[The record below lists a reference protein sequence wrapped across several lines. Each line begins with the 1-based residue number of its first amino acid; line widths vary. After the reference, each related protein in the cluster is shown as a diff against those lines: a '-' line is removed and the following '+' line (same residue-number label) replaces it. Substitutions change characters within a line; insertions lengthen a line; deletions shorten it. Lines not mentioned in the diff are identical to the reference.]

1 MSENNEV
8 KPKKKRG
15 RKPKVSNTS
24 SDDKSVKVPKKR
36 GRKPKVK
43 TDEDAKP
50 NEDAKPDEDAKEVVK
65 EDAEP
70 EASNTVKKIGSFID
84 SSGDK
89 VANVTNTVG
98 NVANSLQ
105 IAPVDFSGWLK
116 PWIDIYK
123 QFIQIISQSTNM
135 DAKLTDALL
144 NIDNNVK
151 AFIASF
157 AIPNKNATKSMA
169 VSIPGEQQFTSL
181 FNNIKEL
188 VENLEKAFKKIK
200 DADHDFPGQP
210 INGVLRKLSPMVEK
224 NVNELSKRIIDI
236 TKPSKGAEGGGNR
249 SFIID
254 PITKKSHSLNSLKGK
269 NILSKYMENYNNA
282 F

>member
-1 MSENNEV
+1 M
-8 KPKKKRG
+8 
-15 RKPKVSNTS
+15 
-24 SDDKSVKVPKKR
+24 
-36 GRKPKVK
+36 
-43 TDEDAKP
+43 
-50 NEDAKPDEDAKEVVK
+50 
-65 EDAEP
+65 
-70 EASNTVKKIGSFID
+70 ID

-89 VANVTNTVG
+89 VANVTDTVG
-98 NVANSLQ
+98 NVAKSLK
-105 IAPVDFSGWLK
+105 IPPVDFSGWLK

-123 QFIQIISQSTNM
+123 QFIQIISQTTNM

-224 NVNELSKRIIDI
+224 NVNELSKRIIEI
-236 TKPSKGAEGGGNR
+236 TKPSKGTEGGGNN